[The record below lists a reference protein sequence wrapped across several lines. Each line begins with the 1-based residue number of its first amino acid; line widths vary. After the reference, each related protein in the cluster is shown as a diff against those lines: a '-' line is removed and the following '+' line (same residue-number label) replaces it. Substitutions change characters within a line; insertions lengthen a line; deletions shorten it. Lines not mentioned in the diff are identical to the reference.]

1 MIGAFPQLAV
11 DNYAKLWRTGMTKS
25 CLAMSFKSFIQG
37 AQRVKTSAVGR
48 DQNDGLKAIN
58 RGLEIAAGFVD
69 DGETLSLSWTPAP
82 LGPLP
87 WLLLVQNL
95 LKGASPAAFQRLPGT
110 DSDRS
115 PVLGCALAGHRN
127 HWTD

>member
-1 MIGAFPQLAV
+1 MIGAFPQFAV
-11 DNYAKLWRTGMTKS
+11 DNSAKLWRTGMTKS
-25 CLAMSFKSFIQG
+25 CLAMIFKSLIQG

-48 DQNDGLKAIN
+48 DQNDGLKAMN
-58 RGLEIAAGFVD
+58 RGLEIAAGFLD
-69 DGETLSLSWTPAP
+69 DGETLSLSSTPAP

-87 WLLLVQNL
+87 WLLLLQNL

-115 PVLGCALAGHRN
+115 PILGCALAWHRN